1 MSVATVSESECLQ
14 IHNTQFIIRDH
25 VTPVPANFYTIQP
38 AAAIAV
44 QSQSSHDPK

>member
-1 MSVATVSESECLQ
+1 MNVATVVR
-14 IHNTQFIIRDH
+14 IRMFANTQFIIRYH